1 VQVFPAPVR
10 AARLASGGQCRE
22 SNHGGS
28 VPSMESAAETLRQR
42 SGIDGLTRRRQHL
55 RTARSSLRIEVLQ
68 ACRRYVGSIVTSPI
82 DETSTR
88 TRADGAGPAPWRQP
102 GCDARHPHDPGPH
115 FVKPTN
121 AAGQGRLDLTLRLRA
136 WLS

>member
-1 VQVFPAPVR
+1 VQVFQAPVR
-10 AARLASGGQCRE
+10 AARLASSGQCRE

-42 SGIDGLTRRRQHL
+42 SGIDDLSRCPQHF

-68 ACRRYVGSIVTSPI
+68 ACRHFVGSIVTSPI

-88 TRADGAGPAPWRQP
+88 APA
-102 GCDARHPHDPGPH
+102 
-115 FVKPTN
+115 
-121 AAGQGRLDLTLRLRA
+121 
-136 WLS
+136 